1 MCRCRCDNLLHQG
14 LGRCRFLARRNADR
28 AFDPGTGCALDI
40 IVHLAAAA
48 AIPADNVAMA
58 VLAEIVE
65 VLARHHAAIVDDG
78 LERASFEG

>member
-1 MCRCRCDNLLHQG
+1 
-14 LGRCRFLARRNADR
+14 
-28 AFDPGTGCALDI
+28 LDI